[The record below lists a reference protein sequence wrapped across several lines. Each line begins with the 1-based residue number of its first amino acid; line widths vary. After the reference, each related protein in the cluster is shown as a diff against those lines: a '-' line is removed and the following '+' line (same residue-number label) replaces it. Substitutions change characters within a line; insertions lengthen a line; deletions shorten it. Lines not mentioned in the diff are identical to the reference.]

1 MSLIGNV
8 LDVVKRFLQN
18 RGMAISFEKRFSWN
32 GCNVSNYKWFKDS
45 EIAGLDKEL
54 CAMLDLARGKAG
66 VPFVITCGLRTPEQ
80 NAALA
85 ESVSDS
91 AHLTGHA
98 VDLAC
103 AESPTRFA
111 MLSGLM
117 AAGFNRIGIYSAH
130 LHVDNDPTKPPNVCW
145 YVKGT

>member
-1 MSLIGNV
+1 MGKYQYFT
-8 LDVVKRFLQN
+8 DEELQ
-18 RGMAISFEKRFSWN
+18 
-32 GCNVSNYKWFKDS
+32 
-45 EIAGLDKEL
+45 GLDDGL
-54 CAMLDLARGKAG
+54 CQMLSIARGKSN
-66 VPFVITCGLRTPEQ
+66 VPYIITCSLRTPAQ

-103 AESPTRFA
+103 SDSATRFA
-111 MLSGLM
+111 MLTGLL

-130 LHVDNDPTKPPNVCW
+130 VHADNDLTKPPNVIW
-145 YVKGT
+145 YVLGT